1 MSTYYGPGRAT
12 WAGSYRNEIPSRER
26 GPYVRP
32 EPYLGRLLI
41 DLPGFA
47 LEWTL
52 RQDMRDMRRFR
63 GIDLDGTVHA
73 HHAPR
78 ELLRHVSG
86 LVPVYSGR
94 GSYQ

>member
-1 MSTYYGPGRAT
+1 MSTIQYGRSRAT
-12 WAGSYRNEIPSRER
+12 WAGCYRDEIPSRER
-26 GPYVRP
+26 SPYSRP
-32 EPYLGRLLI
+32 EPYIGRLMI
-41 DLPGFA
+41 DLPGYS

-63 GIDLDGTVHA
+63 GIDLDGVTHT

-78 ELLRHVSG
+78 ELLRHVAL

-94 GSYQ
+94 